1 MRGLLP
7 IVLSLLATGTA
18 LAGTPT
24 TPAGHPEKCEVEIG
38 GVVRYP
44 DGKAPPG
51 KAVVLVAEDGDCM
64 KEGAKILGQVAVQP
78 EGTFFIEVFS
88 RWGADLTIC
97 AAHLAPG
104 SDRSTLRGKASGAF
118 HAAAVGEVTFSSL
131 KIDLRQAPPLRI
143 PAPKAR

>member
-1 MRGLLP
+1 MRLLSS
-7 IVLSLLATGTA
+7 VVGASLLAGVA
-18 LAGTPT
+18 LAAG
-24 TPAGHPEKCEVEIG
+24 PAAAPAHPEKCEVEIG

-51 KAVVLVAEDGDCM
+51 KAVVLVAENGDCL

-104 SDRSTLRGKASGAF
+104 ADRSTLRGKASGAF
-118 HAAAVGEVTFSSL
+118 HAEAVGEVTFSSL
-131 KIDLRQAPPLRI
+131 KIDLRKAPPLRI